1 MIVFLKAKITK
12 TKSDVVG
19 PNNSG
24 RHLAHLEELMWG
36 SIFKKYN

>member
-12 TKSDVVG
+12 TKLDVVG
-19 PNNSG
+19 PNKSG
-24 RHLAHLEELMWG
+24 QHLAHLGELVWG